1 MRHQKGIAI
10 SISPRY
16 TANTLA
22 MTTRNRLIGIED
34 YLTDYPPNRR
44 LRHLPCVSR
53 DSSKSKLGC
62 CTGLVIHRM
71 GGCCTSPASAGIARR
86 AGLAVV
92 QALVIHRMGGC
103 CTSPASA
110 GIAQAPASAGTS
122 IPTKRPKGQPFAG
135 ASENGSSRY
144 RPLLFHFLRS
154 VHFAWPEPYRQRK
167 HWRTAHYDLAST
179 PATLVKISA
188 NLSVVGSVAVQ

>member
-1 MRHQKGIAI
+1 MCR
-10 SISPRY
+10 PR
-16 TANTLA
+16 
-22 MTTRNRLIGIED
+22 
-34 YLTDYPPNRR
+34 YPPNGWMLYLPCVSRDSSKSR
-44 LRHLPCVSR
+44 LGCCASARYPPNGWMLYLPCVSR

-62 CTGLVIHRM
+62 CRYLVSRRI
-71 GGCCTSPASAGIARR
+71 GGCS
-86 AGLAVV
+86 
-92 QALVIHRMGGC
+92 
-103 CTSPASA
+103 TSPASA